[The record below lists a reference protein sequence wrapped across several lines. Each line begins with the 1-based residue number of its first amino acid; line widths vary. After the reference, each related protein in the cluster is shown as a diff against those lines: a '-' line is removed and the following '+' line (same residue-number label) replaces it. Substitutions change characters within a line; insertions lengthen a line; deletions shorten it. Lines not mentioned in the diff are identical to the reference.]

1 MTIVEATPYASH
13 FQFGIEDLVLL
24 GCVRNPPE
32 WDQLSPPYSAL
43 PRLRRGTRSAAACA
57 A

>member
-13 FQFGIEDLVLL
+13 FHCGVEDLVLL

-32 WDQLSPPYSAL
+32 WDQLNSP
-43 PRLRRGTRSAAACA
+43 
-57 A
+57 